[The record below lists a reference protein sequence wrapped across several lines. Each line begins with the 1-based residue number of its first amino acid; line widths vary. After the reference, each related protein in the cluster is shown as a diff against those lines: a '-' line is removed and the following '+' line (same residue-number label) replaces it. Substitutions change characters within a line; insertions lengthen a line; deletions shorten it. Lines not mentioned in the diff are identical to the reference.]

1 MQALVWQKRY
11 LVVLLAGGGASS
23 LHLGLE
29 PVFTV
34 TRDPGLKP
42 AARCGIIVIK
52 GVNFRDIR
60 S

>member
-11 LVVLLAGGGASS
+11 LLVLLAGGGASS

-42 AARCGIIVIK
+42 AARCGIEAIF
-52 GVNFRDIR
+52 GA
-60 S
+60 STY